1 MSTPDFGKASRNGHE
16 DGDAVEVDSATAVM
30 LMDEE
35 SDVGS
40 PDDAS
45 EQDVE
50 DLRREIHELRQ
61 ELQKERLRRKELKKE
76 FEDEIESLRS
86 TVEELQREEE
96 TNEGADLVEMEW
108 RARNESYEEMTSNV
122 ERAVKVWE
130 ELPNYGGGSSKGDK
144 LTLTYDQLK
153 TAISIIDSRPKREVR
168 SETVKRVRNNLKNM
182 SDGLVSVKEKEGTDR
197 RKRHQTSVHVQDWA
211 EQRKD
216 AVVRS
221 LLPEKVAETIL
232 GGDCQ

>member
-1 MSTPDFGKASRNGHE
+1 MSTPDFGKASENGHE
-16 DGDAVEVDSATAVM
+16 DAVEVDEQTAAM
-30 LMDEE
+30 LMQDEQNTVE
-35 SDVGS
+35 HS
-40 PDDAS
+40 DDAS
-45 EQDVE
+45 EEGVE
-50 DLRREIHELRQ
+50 ELRQEIHELRQ

-76 FEDEIESLRS
+76 FQEEIGGLRA
-86 TVEELQREEE
+86 TVKELQKDGGEVGE
-96 TNEGADLVEMEW
+96 DLVEIEW

-122 ERAVKVWE
+122 ERAVKIWE
-130 ELPNYGGGSSKGDK
+130 ELPNYGSGSSKGDK

-153 TAISIIDSRPKREVR
+153 TAISIVDSRPKREVR

-197 RKRHQTSVHVQDWA
+197 RKRHQTGVHVQDWA

-221 LLPEKVAETIL
+221 LLPEKVAETVL